1 MMMMNMTMYSMFGC
15 LVDGSSHQ
23 ATALHLPTLN
33 IPPTLIQQCDAFL
46 MIMMMILDDEDTKT
60 EKLNEDDNLIR
71 QGWVLS

>member
-33 IPPTLIQQCDAFL
+33 IPPTLIQQRDAFL
-46 MIMMMILDDEDTKT
+46 MILDDEDTKT

>member
-46 MIMMMILDDEDTKT
+46 MILEDEDNKT
-60 EKLNEDDNLIR
+60 EKLDEDDNLIR

>member
-1 MMMMNMTMYSMFGC
+1 MMMMSMTMYSMFGC

-33 IPPTLIQQCDAFL
+33 IPPTLIQQRDAFL
-46 MIMMMILDDEDTKT
+46 MILDDEDTKT